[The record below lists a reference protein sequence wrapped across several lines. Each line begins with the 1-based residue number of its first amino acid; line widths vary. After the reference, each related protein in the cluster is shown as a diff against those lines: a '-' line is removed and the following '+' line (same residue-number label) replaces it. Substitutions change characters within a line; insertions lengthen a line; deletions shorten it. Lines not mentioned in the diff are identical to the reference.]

1 MDQLK
6 NKLEKTKFACEEEL
20 RDIFTDFYIYNVFL
34 LKCMLDLNKSVRFV
48 TSKTYHSGI

>member
-6 NKLEKTKFACEEEL
+6 NKLEKPKFACEDKLIL

-34 LKCMLDLNKSVRFV
+34 LKCMLDLN
-48 TSKTYHSGI
+48 